1 MSDFNRDNRWQR
13 RLRDEIL
20 VPGFYGEYATEGRYV
35 LLDKGRLT
43 SHFQRRLAVDTI
55 VQGKNGAAVCIE
67 EKIVRWPKTGKA
79 YTAVCL
85 ETESCTNPGYASA
98 GWMVYGQADYLMYCF
113 ANARETVLHCHLI
126 DFPALKGWF
135 WENVDAFPS
144 FKTVDTINGSRGK
157 VVSIADIQA
166 AGIKVW
172 SRFIEKPRLAA

>member
-55 VQGKNGAAVCIE
+55 
-67 EKIVRWPKTGKA
+67 
-79 YTAVCL
+79 
-85 ETESCTNPGYASA
+85 
-98 GWMVYGQADYLMYCF
+98 
-113 ANARETVLHCHLI
+113 
-126 DFPALKGWF
+126 
-135 WENVDAFPS
+135 
-144 FKTVDTINGSRGK
+144 NGSRGK